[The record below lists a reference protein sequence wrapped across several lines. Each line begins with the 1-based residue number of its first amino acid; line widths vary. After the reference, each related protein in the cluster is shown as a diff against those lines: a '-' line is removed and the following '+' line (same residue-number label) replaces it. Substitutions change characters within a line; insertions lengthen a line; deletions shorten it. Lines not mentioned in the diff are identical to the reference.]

1 MRDHTVELDTS
12 ASPTAFR
19 FAPNFNVAVPF
30 IDRHLA
36 LERSDRVAIR
46 GDEGDVTYGE
56 LAERVNRTGNALRG
70 LGIGPG
76 ERILMIVADVPA
88 FFYLFWGAIKAG
100 IVPVPINT
108 MLRSDDYRYMI
119 DDSASAAVFTS
130 RDFADEVE
138 AALAK
143 ATHKVARHY
152 VASGAGETLSA
163 LLENAD
169 SSLEPA
175 PARAEDDCFW
185 LYSSGSTGAPK
196 GAVHAH
202 RDMVVT
208 SQCYGVETLGLRTDD
223 VCYSAAKLFFAYGH
237 GNAMTFPLW
246 LGATSVL
253 ISDRPTPALTFE
265 TIRRHGVT
273 VFFGVPT
280 LYAMQCKAI
289 EDGEKNG
296 EPAPDLSSLRACV
309 SAGEAL
315 PPEIYRRILERTGLP
330 ILDGIGSTEALHIF
344 ISNRA
349 DDVRVGTSGRLV
361 SGYEARIVDGDGRDV
376 PPGDL
381 GRLRIRGDSSA
392 SRYWNNPE
400 KTAATM
406 QDGWLDTGDTYRQD
420 DDGYYVY
427 CGRQDD
433 MLKVGGIWC
442 SPFEIES
449 HLVEH
454 PQVIEAAVV
463 GRADADGLIKP
474 EAFIVMAEG
483 NPGQVV
489 TDALAAELRQHCKSG
504 LARYKYPRWFNF
516 VAELPK
522 TATGK
527 IQRFR
532 LRAG

>member
-1 MRDHTVELDTS
+1 MRDHTVDIDTS
-12 ASPTAFR
+12 ASPTTFD

-30 IDRHLA
+30 IDRHVELDRA
-36 LERSDRVAIR
+36 HRVAIR
-46 GDEGDVTYGE
+46 SDHGDVTYGE
-56 LAERVNRTGNALRG
+56 LAERVNRAGNGLRN
-70 LGIGPG
+70 LGIEQGA
-76 ERILMIVADVPA
+76 RILMVVADVPA

-108 MLRSDDYRYMI
+108 MLRSDDYRHMI
-119 DDSASAAVFTS
+119 EDSACEAVFYS
-130 RDFADEVE
+130 RELAEEVE
-138 AALAK
+138 AALDK
-143 ATHKVARHY
+143 AHHVVPHQH
-152 VASGAGETLSA
+152 VVSGAGETLSE
-163 LLENAD
+163 LLKAAD
-169 SSLEPA
+169 ISLEPA
-175 PARAEDDCFW
+175 AARAEDDCFW

-208 SQCYGVETLGLRTDD
+208 SQSYGVETLGLGADD

-246 LGATSVL
+246 VGAQSVL
-253 ISDRPTPALTFE
+253 VADRPTPALTFE
-265 TIRRHGVT
+265 TIGRHGVT
-273 VFFGVPT
+273 VFYGVPT
-280 LYAMQCKAI
+280 LYAMQCKAL
-289 EDGEKNG
+289 EDGERLG
-296 EPAPDLSSLRACV
+296 EPAPDLSSLRICV

-315 PPEIYRRILERTGLP
+315 PPDIYRRVLERTGLAVF
-330 ILDGIGSTEALHIF
+330 DGIGSTEALHIF
-344 ISNRA
+344 ISNRPG
-349 DDVRVGTSGRLV
+349 DVRVGTSGRPV
-361 SGYEARIVDGDGRDV
+361 PGYEARVVDGNGQDV

-381 GRLRIRGDSSA
+381 GRLLVRGGSTA
-392 SRYWNNPE
+392 RCYWNNPE

-406 QDGWLDTGDTYRQD
+406 RDGWLDTGDTYCQD
-420 DDGYYVY
+420 DDGYFVY

-454 PQVIEAAVV
+454 PQVFEAAVV

-474 EAFIVMAEG
+474 EAFIVGAEP
-483 NPGQVV
+483 NSDPAT
-489 TDALAAELRQHCKSG
+489 TDALATALRQHCKTG

-516 VAELPK
+516 VDELPK

-532 LRAG
+532 LRPS